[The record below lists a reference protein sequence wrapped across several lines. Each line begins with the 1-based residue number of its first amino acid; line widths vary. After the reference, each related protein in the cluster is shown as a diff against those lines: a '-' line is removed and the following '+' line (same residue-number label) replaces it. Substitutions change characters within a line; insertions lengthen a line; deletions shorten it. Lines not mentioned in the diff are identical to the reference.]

1 MGPVC
6 TLRDRAQTET
16 NKMGVC
22 TNLSKAIHRSYACL
36 SVNVLVLCPTLPVI
50 TCLCLNSCM
59 QTHRGAESTGL
70 CHWHRL
76 GSFISC
82 STISLIVC
90 TRNILSTEPTV
101 FHSQPVWPP
110 HTLNCSQPVCLPV
123 CWPVCP
129 SICLS
134 ICLSPFKF
142 KHFETAEKNTF
153 VFFNKYIFTPTHI
166 NKALHISKQEELL
179 MNSVWRLFSFV
190 LPALWCPYL
199 DYIQG
204 LLDVTL
210 NFHFFSL
217 STQLVLELF
226 DLPPYIYFRAKHN
239 TGGMLCLSA
248 IPMEQ
253 RSLILKIPASL
264 PPGTPDIL
272 NPLHLKPQQL
282 GGNYCKTAFIFS
294 KYSEFPVMV

>member
-1 MGPVC
+1 MFEFLHANSP
-6 TLRDRAQTET
+6 RSWEHRAVSLAPTRFFYFLLNYKFNRVHEEHSFHWT
-16 NKMGVC
+16 YSLPFSARLASTYTKPF
-22 TNLSKAIHRSYACL
+22 TARLSSCLLACL
-36 SVNVLVLCPTLPVI
+36 SIHLSVYLPFTIQIQTLR
-50 TCLCLNSCM
+50 NS
-59 QTHRGAESTGL
+59 R
-70 CHWHRL
+70 
-76 GSFISC
+76 
-82 STISLIVC
+82 
-90 TRNILSTEPTV
+90 
-101 FHSQPVWPP
+101 
-110 HTLNCSQPVCLPV
+110 
-123 CWPVCP
+123 
-129 SICLS
+129 
-134 ICLSPFKF
+134 
-142 KHFETAEKNTF
+142 KNTF

-294 KYSEFPVMV
+294 KYSEFPVVV

>member
-76 GSFISC
+76 GSFISF

-166 NKALHISKQEELL
+166 NKALHKSKQEELL
-179 MNSVWRLFSFV
+179 MNSV
-190 LPALWCPYL
+190 
-199 DYIQG
+199 
-204 LLDVTL
+204 
-210 NFHFFSL
+210 
-217 STQLVLELF
+217 
-226 DLPPYIYFRAKHN
+226 
-239 TGGMLCLSA
+239 
-248 IPMEQ
+248 
-253 RSLILKIPASL
+253 
-264 PPGTPDIL
+264 
-272 NPLHLKPQQL
+272 
-282 GGNYCKTAFIFS
+282 
-294 KYSEFPVMV
+294 